1 MTHSKLRNCVYNNT
15 MQINLL
21 SLGDGEYCLSK
32 DVDVS
37 QPQRARNLLS
47 EKLGMILSASC
58 MMSLMPSRKQEYR

>member
-1 MTHSKLRNCVYNNT
+1 
-15 MQINLL
+15 MQMNLL